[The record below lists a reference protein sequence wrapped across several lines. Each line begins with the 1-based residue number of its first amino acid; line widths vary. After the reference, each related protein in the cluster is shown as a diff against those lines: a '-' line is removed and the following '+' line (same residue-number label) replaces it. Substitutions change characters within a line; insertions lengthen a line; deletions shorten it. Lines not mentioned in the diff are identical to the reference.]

1 MKNQNK
7 VNFYIKQDTMKILDE
22 LARSCGMSRSSWL
35 TMKILQEYDALHGN
49 VKARETYVT
58 LNEIKRLIDSIDVKY
73 GK

>member
-49 VKARETYVT
+49 VKARETIFT
-58 LNEIKRLIDSIDVKY
+58 LKEIKRLIDTIDVKY